1 MAIRIKI
8 CQIQNLHLANPNF
21 LLFLSQ
27 KDHITM
33 KNVLS
38 PASFSPL
45 LLAVAFAS
53 CVKLSE
59 PSSDG
64 ASASLRRL
72 DFDITVTR
80 EGITKGDMGDMVD
93 AADLLARMDTRRP
106 FSLIA
111 VEEESVQS
119 QDGRYTYYMDK
130 GLWDIPTPV
139 LFSAYYPYVKDIS
152 FEDSGHR
159 AYSIPFQSTET
170 EAGPLVSRTVET
182 SIRQLNTLPLTFSHI
197 TNDIGFRV
205 CDVTA
210 ERQMQ
215 GHIRLRKLVAHQV
228 ASAGVYLNDIVL
240 DREVT
245 VFEGNAPVGVGSS
258 NERFVGSDA
267 LVEKMADSH
276 RFYAIPDRIVMGKQY
291 IEAVFDVDGFTLN
304 GETYGPLEGQVF
316 RYPVYG
322 ILPGNTMAPGKQY
335 TFHLGMDL
343 ASIYREIS
351 FTAGIGDWET
361 KIYEN
366 NMDF

>member
-1 MAIRIKI
+1 
-8 CQIQNLHLANPNF
+8 
-21 LLFLSQ
+21 
-27 KDHITM
+27 M
-33 KNVLS
+33 KNNIF
-38 PASFSPL
+38 PASKAPL
-45 LLAVAFAS
+45 LLAVVLAS
-53 CVKLSE
+53 CVKMSE
-59 PSSDG
+59 PSQDG
-64 ASASLRRL
+64 APLSLRRL
-72 DFDITVTR
+72 NFDITVTR
-80 EGITKGDMGDMVD
+80 DGATKGDMGNMVD
-93 AADLLARMDTRRP
+93 AADLLAQMDTRRP

-111 VEEESVQS
+111 IEEESGDLLVNNHPVQS

-139 LFSAYYPYVKDIS
+139 LFSAYYPHVKDVS
-152 FEDSGHR
+152 FEDSAHH

-215 GHIRLRKLVAHQV
+215 GHIRLRKLIAHQV
-228 ASAGVYLNDIVL
+228 ASAGVYLNDMVL
-240 DREVT
+240 DRGDWTYQGYYRDVT
-245 VFEGNAPVGVGSS
+245 VFEGNAPVGVGPS
-258 NERFVGSDA
+258 NERFVGGNA

-276 RFYAIPDRIVMGKQY
+276 RFYAIPDRIIMGKQY

-351 FTAGIGDWET
+351 FTARIGDWET